1 MATEHRYPLN
11 AFTANPNKFFHLL
24 LRIIQVLVQAVQ
36 VNQVDLVV
44 QTKPGLRADL
54 FNQGVTP
61 YRWLLISS
69 TQSSPMYYHVAV
81 ALYPHILSQCNR

>member
-1 MATEHRYPLN
+1 MLVGHGNRAEIPFKGIYC
-11 AFTANPNKFFHLL
+11 KSKQFFHLL

-44 QTKPGLRADL
+44 QTKPGLKADL
-54 FNQGVTP
+54 FNQGVTS

-69 TQSSPMYYHVAV
+69 NQSSSMYYHVCV
-81 ALYPHILSQCNR
+81 ALYPHILS